1 MGRLD
6 ARNPS
11 LWVATTP
18 ATSYP
23 PLDPPLD
30 VDVAVVGGGI
40 TGLTTAY
47 LLQRDGMSV
56 AVLEAGRVAAGT
68 TGFTTAKMTSL
79 HTLTYA
85 ELIARH
91 GEDKARQYGAAN
103 EAAIAQA
110 EAIVDELRIDCDWER
125 RTAYTYTVD
134 PGQVGRIEAEVD
146 AAVRLGLPASLVTD
160 TPLPYP
166 VAAAVR
172 FDHQAQLHPR
182 RYVLALAEAVAA
194 AGGRVLEQTRA
205 VAVHEGG
212 ERVRVDTERGAVT
225 AGAVVVATLLPFTD
239 LGGFFAKTHPNRSY
253 ALAVRI
259 DGEAPDGMFI
269 SVDEPTRSI
278 RPAVIDGAPGLVLAG
293 GGHKTGHGDP
303 ARQYAELETWARSTF
318 PVRDVAY
325 RWSAQDYLP
334 VDGVPYVG
342 RSPRRHRTYVATG
355 FKKWGLSNGT
365 AAAMILAD
373 DLAGRRSPWAPVFD
387 ATRIEVSVSSAKTFV
402 SENLD
407 AGKRLVSGYAER
419 LHLPPVTSLGPGEG
433 GIVDAG
439 DRDVAAYRDPDGTLH
454 ALSPVCTHMGCT
466 VTFNPAEK
474 SPPPKSPPP
483 KSPPPKSPP
492 PPPPPPPQPAPPHPA
507 PKPGPQPPLKIEPMS
522 IASKK
527 PKPPKP
533 P

>member
-11 LWVATTP
+11 LWIGTTP
-18 ATSYP
+18 ATDYP
-23 PLDPPLD
+23 PLDGELD

-47 LLQRDGMSV
+47 LLQRDGASV
-56 AVLEAGRVAAGT
+56 AVLEAGHVAAGT

-85 ELIARH
+85 DLIARH

-103 EAAIAQA
+103 EAAIARA
-110 EAIVDELRIDCDWER
+110 EAIVDELGVDCDWQR
-125 RTAYTYTVD
+125 RAAYTYTTD
-134 PGQVGRIEAEVD
+134 PAQVPRIEAEVD
-146 AAVRLGLPASLVTD
+146 AATRLGLPASLVTE

-172 FDHQAQLHPR
+172 FDDQAQLHPR
-182 RYVLALAEAVAA
+182 RYALALADAVTA

-212 ERVRVDTERGAVT
+212 ERVRVDTERGPVT

-239 LGGFFAKTHPNRSY
+239 LGGFFAKAHPSRSY
-253 ALAVRI
+253 ALAVAI

-269 SVDEPTRSI
+269 SVDQPTRSV
-278 RPAVIDGAPGLVLAG
+278 RPATVDGGPGLVVAG

-303 ARQYAELETWARSTF
+303 QQEYADLERWTRSTF

-325 RWSAQDYLP
+325 RWSAQDYVP

-365 AAAMILAD
+365 AAAMILAEQ
-373 DLAGRRSPWAPVFD
+373 LANRDSPWGPAFD
-387 ATRIEVSVSSAKTFV
+387 ATRVEVSAATAKTFV
-402 SENLD
+402 GENLEV
-407 AGKRLVSGYAER
+407 GKQLVSGYAER
-419 LHLPPVTSLGPGEG
+419 LRLPAASSLAPGQG
-433 GIVDAG
+433 AVVDAG
-439 DRDVAAYRDPDGTLH
+439 GRDVAAYRDNDGRLH
-454 ALSPVCTHMGCT
+454 AVSPVCTHMGCT
-466 VTFNPAEK
+466 VTFNAAETTWDCPCHGSRFAVDGQPLEGPAARPLDAVVVDEDG
-474 SPPPKSPPP
+474 PPGS
-483 KSPPPKSPP
+483 
-492 PPPPPPPQPAPPHPA
+492 
-507 PKPGPQPPLKIEPMS
+507 
-522 IASKK
+522 
-527 PKPPKP
+527 
-533 P
+533 